1 MVLWRAL
8 LLLIPLTL
16 VASPAWSK
24 KGGEDDDD
32 QGENEHGGKRPK
44 LGHGAPEIDTAALG
58 GAAVLLAGGAVLLGT
73 RIAKRRKAERT

>member
-16 VASPAWSK
+16 VTHPAWSK
-24 KGGEDDDD
+24 KGGEDD
-32 QGENEHGGKRPK
+32 QGENEQGDSPRRPK
-44 LGHGAPEIDTAALG
+44 VGHGAPEIDSKALG